1 MADAELAETYGAS
14 ASLFGLEMSIG
25 AVGLVGNLLVILTI
39 WRSPSLHGL
48 TNYLLLNLAV
58 ADGLVCGTGLFNS
71 LVYPDQD
78 PCEREVHQLHVL
90 AVYGY
95 LSRGIAG
102 QSVLSLL
109 LVTFERFVGIVH
121 PLHHRSYFSKRRVA
135 ALLLLVWLTPLALQ
149 CAIINMYFA
158 AWSVSTNCT
167 AQNPS
172 SPEMSA
178 LTGLSL
184 LDPVL
189 LFLLPAAA
197 MLCMYAK
204 ILRSLREGARRLER
218 LGAQGPPQELHR
230 ASKRVVR
237 LLSVVT
243 AAFLLLLSPQK
254 LLTILYALAYD
265 WLSIPHS
272 VLQWALI
279 LNLLNSTVNPFLYAL
294 LYDNFRR
301 AVKEVF
307 CRCKRRPRLPATAQ
321 LGLAIS
327 PRINEEPCSPDA
339 QHCQIPSI
347 D

>member
-58 ADGLVCGTGLFNS
+58 ADGLVCGTSLFNS
-71 LVYPDQD
+71 LLYPDPDQCKGGTD
-78 PCEREVHQLHVL
+78 KQHVL
-90 AVYGY
+90 AVYIY
-95 LSRGIAG
+95 LRRGIVS

-135 ALLLLVWLTPLALQ
+135 ALLLLVWLTPLALE
-149 CAIINMYFA
+149 CVLINLYFA
-158 AWSVSTNCT
+158 ARPVSTNCT
-167 AQNPS
+167 AQNPG
-172 SPEMSA
+172 SPEQSA
-178 LTGLSL
+178 LNWLSL
-184 LDPVL
+184 LNPL
-189 LFLLPAAA
+189 LFFLLPAAA

-243 AAFLLLLSPQK
+243 AAFLLLLCPKK
-254 LLTILYALAYD
+254 LLDVIYVLGHDKLNI
-265 WLSIPHS
+265 SHS
-272 VLQWALI
+272 VIQWSTI

-301 AVKEVF
+301 AVREVF
-307 CRCKRRPRLPATAQ
+307 CRCKWRPRLPATSQ

-327 PRINEEPCSPDA
+327 PRINEAPCSPNT
-339 QHCQIPSI
+339 QHCQTPP
-347 D
+347 